1 MTFDKVKAT
10 LEATIS
16 DGSPEIAE
24 YIKGLDWDPTP
35 YVLAHGERR
44 VELWC
49 CSEPP
54 GYPTYNGYN
63 GIVVDDDGQ
72 EKFVSGEWQDVMSLD
87 VLEYLDTGTL
97 PESMPTYEER

>member
-1 MTFDKVKAT
+1 VSTFEHVKDT
-10 LEATIS
+10 LEATLA

-24 YIKGLDWDPTP
+24 YIEGLQWDLTP

-63 GIVVDDDGQ
+63 GIVVNDDGQ
-72 EKFVSGEWQDVMSLD
+72 EKFVSGECQDVILD
-87 VLEYLDTGTL
+87 ALEYLDTGTL
-97 PESMPTYEER
+97 PEPLPTYER